1 MEVCAKDGANVGC
14 ESRRARIHL
23 SRSLEMCGRLHL
35 DAFLQD
41 KYLPNGIE
49 MRVRLNKSKTDFS
62 LFGAAGKINFE
73 EAGFNV
79 RTVDLLPVM
88 ANDLNQTIAQHGMKM
103 PIRRVEV
110 KTFTIPNGQQSKIE
124 DHLFQGQLPKRIILG
139 MVKNADMNGSIGT
152 NPFDFRHFNL
162 TKLEVSL
169 DGKTQHN
176 KPFEPKFATP
186 GQEECL
192 RSYMSLFQAT
202 GSLGMNRSMGL
213 TLDAYKAGYTLWGI
227 DLTPDQGSEEGQLHP
242 IKTGN
247 LRIDLQFRGAL
258 AAAINVIVYAEF
270 DNQIEING
278 FREIITD
285 Y

>member
-1 MEVCAKDGANVGC
+1 
-14 ESRRARIHL
+14 
-23 SRSLEMCGRLHL
+23 
-35 DAFLQD
+35 
-41 KYLPNGIE
+41 
-49 MRVRLNKSKTDFS
+49 
-62 LFGAAGKINFE
+62 
-73 EAGFNV
+73 
-79 RTVDLLPVM
+79 
-88 ANDLNQTIAQHGMKM
+88 M

-110 KTFTIPNGQQSKIE
+110 KTFTISQNNQSKIE

-152 NPFDFRHFNL
+152 NPFDFQHFGL

-176 KPFEPKFATP
+176 NPFNPNFAT
-186 GQEECL
+186 GQCL
-192 RSYMSLFQAT
+192 RSYMSLFQAM

-213 TLDAYKAGYTLWGI
+213 TLEDYKAGYTLWGI
-227 DLTPDQGSEEGQLHP
+227 DLTADQGSEEGQLHP

-247 LRIDLQFRGAL
+247 LRIDLQLAAAL
-258 AAAINVIVYAEF
+258 AYAINVIGYAEF